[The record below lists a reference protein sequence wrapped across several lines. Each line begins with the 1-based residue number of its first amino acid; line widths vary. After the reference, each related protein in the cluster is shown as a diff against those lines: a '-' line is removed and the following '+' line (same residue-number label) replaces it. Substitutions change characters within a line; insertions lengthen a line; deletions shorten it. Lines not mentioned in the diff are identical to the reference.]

1 MSEEKREQKNN
12 KILIIGVSIFAAF
25 FFFLWI
31 FNFQRLIFSDNEL
44 GGDQDQTWRNIQ
56 EEFSES
62 FMQMNQVWEEAQRS
76 QILLESEEFI
86 DSFINKIEEE
96 SSSLKP
102 LPQAEEAEI
111 IEEEVESEDKTT
123 RSTDHCPQFVNCM
136 PTYDELPEDFC
147 VVPPGCEDITLKVY

>member
-31 FNFQRLIFSDNEL
+31 FNFQRLIFSDNIPTEN
-44 GGDQDQTWRNIQ
+44 QDQTWQSIQ
-56 EEFSES
+56 EEFSDG

-86 DSFINKIEEE
+86 DNFKNKIEEE
-96 SSSLKP
+96 SNNLET
-102 LPQAEEAEI
+102 LPQAEEVEI
-111 IEEEVESEDKTT
+111 IEEELESEGETN
-123 RSTDHCPQFVNCM
+123 RLTDHCPEYVNCM

>member
-12 KILIIGVSIFAAF
+12 KILIIGVSIFSAF

-31 FNFQRLIFSDNEL
+31 FNFQRLIFTDNDLASNNE
-44 GGDQDQTWRNIQ
+44 DQTWQSIQ
-56 EEFSES
+56 DEFSEG
-62 FMQMNQVWEEAQRS
+62 FMQMNQAWEEAQRS

-86 DSFINKIEEE
+86 DSFKSKIEEE
-96 SSSLKP
+96 NNNLEP
-102 LPQAEEAEI
+102 LPQAQETEVAEDEIENEI
-111 IEEEVESEDKTT
+111 I
-123 RSTDHCPQFVNCM
+123 RSTDHCPEYVNCM